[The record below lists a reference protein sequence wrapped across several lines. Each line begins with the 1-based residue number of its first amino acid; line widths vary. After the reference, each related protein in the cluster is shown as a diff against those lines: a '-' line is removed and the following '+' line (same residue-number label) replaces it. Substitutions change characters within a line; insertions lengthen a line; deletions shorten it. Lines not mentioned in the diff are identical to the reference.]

1 MLYTNQLQSSM
12 WALMYLLKKLGPVGH
27 EFSSHFELDFR
38 ACFHNPGA
46 RNTLLFRDS
55 PFEISIRQVYE
66 SKACETSNWT
76 LKDLHVLDLPQD
88 QLWLLP
94 KVGARGIVFH
104 IDATWA
110 SKSPLRN
117 QRNRVGMS

>member
-1 MLYTNQLQSSM
+1 MGSNVLVEKAWPRS
-12 WALMYLLKKLGPVGH
+12 H
-27 EFSSHFELDFR
+27 EFKSHFELGLR
-38 ACFHNPGA
+38 ASLHNPGA

-55 PFEISIRQVYE
+55 SFDVSLKQVSE
-66 SKACETSNWT
+66 SKACETSTWT
-76 LKDLHVLDLPQD
+76 ATLMDLHVLDFLQD

-94 KVGARGIVFH
+94 KVEARGIVFH